1 MIIEQVARITDWVQD
16 TFRTRVYTTM
26 VDPQGKTHVSCAVY
40 NYTPYD
46 RHAQLERDLPRGS
59 QVDQKA

>member
-1 MIIEQVARITDWVQD
+1 MIVEQVARITDWVRD
-16 TFRTRVYTTM
+16 TIRTRVYTT
-26 VDPQGKTHVSCAVY
+26 VADPQGKTHVSCAVY

-46 RHAQLERDLPRGS
+46 RRGQLDHALSRGS

>member
-1 MIIEQVARITDWVQD
+1 
-16 TFRTRVYTTM
+16 M
-26 VDPQGKTHVSCAVY
+26 VDAQGQTHVSCVVY

-46 RHAQLERDLPRGS
+46 RRGQLDHELSRGS